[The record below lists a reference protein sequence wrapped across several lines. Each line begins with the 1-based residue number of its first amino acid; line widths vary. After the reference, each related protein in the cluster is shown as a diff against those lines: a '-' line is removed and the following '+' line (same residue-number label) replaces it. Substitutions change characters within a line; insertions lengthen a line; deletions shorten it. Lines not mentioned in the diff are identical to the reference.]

1 MSLIALCFFALLA
14 AFLAVTVKEMEP
26 RFASLLTT
34 GAGVVFWLYALRA
47 FLPVVQEMVGIAE
60 NSPLEAP
67 FSAMFRALGLALA
80 VSLSAGVCR
89 DLGENGVAEKLE
101 LCGKGAI
108 LALAAP
114 LLKSLLTTL
123 SSLLS

>member
-1 MSLIALCFFALLA
+1 MNLIALCFFALLTV
-14 AFLAVTVKEMEP
+14 FLAVTVKEMEP

-34 GAGVVFWLYALRA
+34 GAGLVFWLYAMREY
-47 FLPVVQEMVGIAE
+47 LPVVQEMMGITQDNAL
-60 NSPLEAP
+60 SAP
-67 FSAMFRALGLALA
+67 FSAMFRALGLAL
-80 VSLSAGVCR
+80 VISLCAGVCR

-114 LLKSLLTTL
+114 LLKSLLSAV